1 MMANPMTNTKNSI
14 PPLDDRPKDN
24 VLVVNNDADQLRA
37 FSKWMP
43 EHCHLYVART
53 AQEAISLLERTMDI
67 RLVISDLALLTAD
80 NYSLLKHLKLNEV
93 HCQIPIINLIRF
105 SEDSGKFLTTSI
117 SVRDF
122 SIRELETTEFITLVK
137 ELLSNEIQQQLEQ
150 TGAWI
155 THLPH
160 KIFSADEIKWLK
172 QLENLVLSHI
182 SDPSY
187 HIEQLAFDLHLSG
200 STLARRIVYFFR
212 LNPSQYITR
221 MRMQKAKYLL
231 ENKLCLTVLQVSS
244 AVGFRDQGAF
254 SRAFSRHF
262 KVTPSELLK

>member
-1 MMANPMTNTKNSI
+1 MTNTKNSI
-14 PPLDDRPKDN
+14 PFLDGRSKDN
-24 VLVVNNDADQLRA
+24 VLIVDNDPDQLRS

-43 EHCHLYVART
+43 EYCHVFVART
-53 AQEAISLLERTMDI
+53 GPEAIALLEQTRDI
-67 RLVISDLALLTAD
+67 RLVITELALLTAD
-80 NYSLLKHLKLNEV
+80 NYSLLKHLKLNEAYR
-93 HCQIPIINLIRF
+93 QIPIINLIRF

-122 SIRELETTEFITLVK
+122 SIQELETKEFISLVK

-160 KIFSADEIKWLK
+160 KIFSADEIKWLR
-172 QLENLVLSHI
+172 QLENLALSHI

-187 HIEQLAFDLHLSG
+187 RIEQLAFDLHLSG
-200 STLARRIVYFFR
+200 STLTRRTVYFFR
-212 LNPSQYITR
+212 LNPGQYITR
-221 MRMQKAKYLL
+221 MRMQRAKYLL
-231 ENKLCLTVLQVSS
+231 ENRLYGAVSQVAS

-262 KVTPSELLK
+262 KVSPSELMR

>member
-1 MMANPMTNTKNSI
+1 MTNTKNSI
-14 PPLDDRPKDN
+14 PFLNGRPQDN
-24 VLVVNNDADQLRA
+24 VLVVNNDPDQLRV

-43 EHCHLYVART
+43 DHCNLHIART
-53 AQEAISLLERTMDI
+53 EEEAISLLEKTRDI
-67 RLVISDLALLTAD
+67 RLVITDLALLTVD
-80 NYSLLKHLKLNEV
+80 NYRLLKHLKLNETFR
-93 HCQIPIINLIRF
+93 QIPIINLIRF

-137 ELLSNEIQQQLEQ
+137 ELLSNKMQQQLEQ

-200 STLARRIVYFFR
+200 STLTRRTVYFFR
-212 LNPSQYITR
+212 LNPGQYITR
-221 MRMQKAKYLL
+221 MRMQRAKYLL
-231 ENKLCLTVLQVSS
+231 ENRLYGAVSQVAS

-262 KVTPSELLK
+262 KVSPSELMR

>member
-1 MMANPMTNTKNSI
+1 MTNTQNSI
-14 PPLDDRPKDN
+14 PSLDGQHKNN
-24 VLVVNNDADQLRA
+24 VLVVDNDADQLRA

-93 HCQIPIINLIRF
+93 HRQIPIINLVRF
-105 SEDSGKFLTTSI
+105 SEDSGKFMISSI

-122 SIRELETTEFITLVK
+122 SIQELETEEFITLVK

-155 THLPH
+155 THLSH

-172 QLENLVLSHI
+172 ELENLALLHLSD
-182 SDPSY
+182 SSY
-187 HIEQLAFDLHLSG
+187 HVAQLAFDLHLSG
-200 STLARRIVYFFR
+200 STLARRTIYFFS
-212 LNPSQYITR
+212 LSPGQYITR
-221 MRMQKAKYLL
+221 MRMQKVKYLL
-231 ENKLCLTVLQVSS
+231 ENRLYVNILQVAS

-262 KVTPSELLK
+262 KVSPSELLR